1 MRGKRITQYYART
14 GRAVHANRISFA
26 FPCVPLRVSVPPAGL
41 KTCFMLLGRARYG
54 SGKTSD
60 AWDVRDT
67 CAAAGR

>member
-1 MRGKRITQYYART
+1 
-14 GRAVHANRISFA
+14 
-26 FPCVPLRVSVPPAGL
+26 
-41 KTCFMLLGRARYG
+41 MLLGRARYG